1 MELSSGY
8 QKDNPLSEAVGTKIY
23 WAGGLYKQPEDAFT
37 NLVEIHDV
45 DNGSSTF
52 SCLFQPNAFSSAVQK
67 NNQIVF
73 FTAGEDMPRRW
84 TGPPPVHS
92 KFDIYDINTNIWSI
106 AVLPQTIYASSIISV
121 NNTIYVAGGNVNG
134 VSSKQVWKI
143 EF

>member
-1 MELSSGY
+1 
-8 QKDNPLSEAVGTKIY
+8 VGTKIY
-23 WAGGLYKQPEDAFT
+23 WAGGLYKQTEEAF
-37 NLVEIHDV
+37 NSLVEIHDV

-73 FTAGEDMPRRW
+73 FTAGEDMP
-84 TGPPPVHS
+84 TPTPVHS

-134 VSSKQVWKI
+134 VSSKQVWKL